1 MHDTTSYTLLRAG
14 QCRSA
19 SPTPSRP
26 GGRTSD
32 DAVAA
37 APLCAT
43 IRRRGDRWLR
53 ARWSQLVV
61 LALAFGVSACSRFL
75 PDEQTIRLQRTGNQL
90 RIDIDSVAPA
100 REPDG
105 SALDGFLSLWAPTA
119 RSNEPADDAGA
130 PQRNERGLIPL
141 TLEEFRA
148 GAIGIAEFPW
158 EFAPVH
164 RLICGSLPE
173 DLGPLLDREQVL
185 ARIAAEHRVVDASAQ
200 ELLLARLPLWQDIA
214 RRQARIATFD
224 CEARGDRGRVIHQ
237 RVTISDLGQ
246 YVAYLN
252 ALVEM
257 AVCFE
262 ALDGDPKSPRSPIV
276 ASRPWVG
283 RRPFVSLDG
292 DRIVFRCALQ
302 PGAALDEALA
312 DLKLAHRLHPYLA
325 QLAGVVDRFV
335 FDRSRGE
342 LEAAFRCG
350 DGAFE
355 LRYTRKDAARADRR
369 D

>member
-1 MHDTTSYTLLRAG
+1 MHNTTSSTSLRPG
-14 QCRSA
+14 QCKPA
-19 SPTPSRP
+19 SPTPRRP
-26 GGRTSD
+26 GRSTLD
-32 DAVAA
+32 DAVAP
-37 APLCAT
+37 APLRAT

-53 ARWSQLVV
+53 ARWSRMVV

-75 PDEQTIRLQRTGNQL
+75 PDEQTIRLQRAGNQL

-100 REPDG
+100 REPAG
-105 SALDGFLSLWAPTA
+105 RALDGFLPLWAPTA
-119 RSNEPADDAGA
+119 RSDEAANDAGA
-130 PQRNERGLIPL
+130 PRRNERGLIPL

-158 EFAPVH
+158 EFAPIH
-164 RLICGSLPE
+164 RLLCGSLPE
-173 DLGPLLDREQVL
+173 DHGALLDREQVI
-185 ARIAAEHRVVDASAQ
+185 ARIDAEHRVVDASAQ
-200 ELLLARLPLWQDIA
+200 ELLLAQLPRWQDIV

-224 CEARGDRGRVIHQ
+224 CEARGDRGRVIQQ
-237 RVTISDLGQ
+237 RITISDLGQ
-246 YVAYLN
+246 YVDYLN
-252 ALVEM
+252 ALVEI
-257 AVCFE
+257 AVCFA
-262 ALDGDPKSPRSPIV
+262 ALDGDPKRARSPID

-312 DLKLAHRLHPYLA
+312 DLKLAHRLHPYVA
-325 QLAGVVDRFV
+325 QLAGVVDRLV